1 MFKEKCLHIDHQ
13 WLKYLKRFRDLTL
26 ERYKYKLENKVSVDL
41 YNAVLSDRN
50 IALDYITILCDD
62 IENILIENH
71 ELSMKVKM
79 MEEGLIQDD

>member
-1 MFKEKCLHIDHQ
+1 MHIDPQ

-50 IALDYITILCDD
+50 IALDYITMLCND

>member
-1 MFKEKCLHIDHQ
+1 MHIDPQ

-50 IALDYITILCDD
+50 RALDYITILCDD

>member
-1 MFKEKCLHIDHQ
+1 MHIDPQ

>member
-1 MFKEKCLHIDHQ
+1 MHIDPQ

-71 ELSMKVKM
+71 ELSIKVKM